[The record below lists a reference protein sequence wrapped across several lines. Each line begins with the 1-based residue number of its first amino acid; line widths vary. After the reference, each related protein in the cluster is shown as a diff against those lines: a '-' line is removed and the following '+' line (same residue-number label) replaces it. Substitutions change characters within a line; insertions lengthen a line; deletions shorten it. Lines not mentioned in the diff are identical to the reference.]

1 MGNYIF
7 GRGDLKGPPRGPFYL
22 DDTVI
27 LESGWILFLM
37 PLISLQVI
45 LIITISATK
54 LILILSISNF

>member
-27 LESGWILFLM
+27 LESDWILFLIA
-37 PLISLQVI
+37 LISLQVI

>member
-7 GRGDLKGPPRGPFYL
+7 DRGDLKGPPRGSFYL